1 MTLRVRG
8 LLFGTVAC
16 AFTVA
21 YVAMALAAPAA
32 QAAFGVEKFVGAN
45 CITGHEACAEEERK
59 IEVAPSTFIK
69 YSYPKEPSI
78 TEAREAGYTQAA
90 GHPAVGIT
98 AFKIN
103 TVGKFPEEAPTGLV
117 THVRTDVAP
126 GVSTNPEAVEK
137 CSFKDFG
144 EEAPLL
150 KGSGLY
156 PAPACGKNSEIGEN
170 KVVVYAGP
178 EKFPLG
184 GDFPLT
190 GTVYNLEQP
199 EGLASDFGV
208 ALPLP
213 IQLTGAKLQKTFAE
227 LGHPLG
233 EPLEKEL
240 EEAQYYAHTL
250 IEGNVEW
257 AGDYHDY
264 YEIKVSPELP
274 LIASRLSLKGDIGT
288 TGHGGFI
295 TNPSNCAG
303 PGHFTTNTVT
313 LKAGVGQ
320 EGAREYTAPIGTEGC
335 NGVPPFALVPFA
347 PTFSMTPETTQSDQP
362 TGVTASLSLPHDPSA
377 TGIDSSQLKNATI
390 VLPEGMTLNPS
401 AATGLKSCTAAQ
413 FGIGTRNPV
422 TCPSD
427 SRLGAVSLNVPDLP
441 ETESGL
447 LTGNIYLGGT
457 EPITGG
463 SNPAQPEYT
472 MYVAAETKRYGVL
485 VRLQGT
491 VKPNPTTGRV
501 TTEFNNN
508 PEQPFSN
515 IKLEFKGGALAPIA
529 NPLTCGTATTN
540 ATFVPYT
547 GNPAALSPLVPTFT
561 VDSNGTGG
569 ACASPLP
576 FVLGQST
583 ESLPTTGGAP
593 TSFTF
598 NLGRPDGQQYL
609 SHVTTAL
616 PLGLVGKI
624 PAVTQCPEP
633 QASQGTCSAESR
645 IGTATTTTGA
655 GSAPVQFSG
664 PVYLTGPY
672 AGAPYGMVTVVPA
685 TVGPF
690 SLGNVIVRSKI
701 DVNPYTSQITVSSE
715 VPTIF
720 KGIPLRMK
728 TLSLAINGQ
737 GFLVNPTNCAAQ
749 TTATTLNSSGGA
761 TQSLSTPFQATNC
774 SALAFAP
781 KFGASSG
788 AKTSRANGASLV
800 TNVNVPAGG
809 ANFKSVLV
817 TVPKQLPSR
826 LSTLKNACLEAT
838 FNANPSNCPANSKV
852 GTARVKTPVLP
863 GQLSGPAY
871 FVSHGGAAFPDLDLV
886 LTGDNV
892 TVILVGNTNI
902 AKGVT
907 TTNFASTPDVPFT
920 GFELNLPTGPNSAV
934 AANGNLCKQS
944 LVMPTTITAQNGKV
958 FKQNT
963 KIAVTGCPVTV
974 VSHAAKKGK
983 AVVVVKVP
991 EAGRVSGGGSNLKT
1005 VYKNPGKQ
1013 QNVTLEVPVTSS
1025 HRPLSVKVRVG
1036 FTPKAKG
1043 KKTSTAF
1050 ATVLFK

>member
-1 MTLRVRG
+1 MRVRS

-32 QAAFGVEKFVGAN
+32 QAAGFGVERFVAAN
-45 CITGHEACAEEERK
+45 CIAGHENCVEELFK
-59 IEVAPSTFIK
+59 GAYPL
-69 YSYPKEPSI
+69 PKEP
-78 TEAREAGYTQAA
+78 TVEEAKAVGYTQAG
-90 GHPAVGIT
+90 GHPSYGIT
-98 AFKIN
+98 AFKVN
-103 TVGKFPEEAPTGLV
+103 TEGEFPNAVPAGLLTGGPV
-117 THVRTDVAP
+117 THIRTDVAP
-126 GVSTNPEAVEK
+126 GVSTNPTTVASCSMKQFDSNDEEKEAIAGTG
-137 CSFKDFG
+137 F
-144 EEAPLL
+144 
-150 KGSGLY
+150 Y
-156 PAPACGKNSEIGEN
+156 PAPSCSANTEIGVN
-170 KVVVYAGP
+170 RVVVAALVEPVHDIFEDVPLAG
-178 EKFPLG
+178 K
-184 GDFPLT
+184 
-190 GTVYNLEQP
+190 VYNLVQP
-199 EGLASDFGV
+199 FGLSSDFGV
-208 ALPLP
+208 ALELPQPLTEAFLK
-213 IQLTGAKLQKTFAE
+213 QAFAE
-227 LGHPLG
+227 HPIG
-233 EPLEKEL
+233 DPTLEKEL
-240 EEAQYYAHTL
+240 EEGHYFAHTL
-250 IEGNVEW
+250 IEGHVEW

-264 YEIKVSPELP
+264 YEINTSPTLP
-274 LIASRLSLKGDIGT
+274 LISSILTLRGNIGEE
-288 TGHGGFI
+288 GKGGFI
-295 TNPSNCAG
+295 TNPSNCAPPG
-303 PGHFTTNTVT
+303 PATTNTVT
-313 LKAGVGQ
+313 LQSQAGQKA
-320 EGAREYTAPIGTEGC
+320 ERIYTTPIGTEGC
-335 NGVPPFALVPFA
+335 LGGTSLTVPPFAFKAPPFA
-347 PTFSMTPETTQSDQP
+347 PTFSVKPATTQSDQP
-362 TGVTASLSLPHDPSA
+362 DGITTELAVPHDPSP

-390 VLPEGMTLNPS
+390 VMPEGMTLNPS
-401 AATGLKSCTAAQ
+401 AATGLKTCSEAQ
-413 FGIGTRNPV
+413 IGIKTRNPV
-422 TCPSD
+422 TCPAE
-427 SRLGAVSLNVPDLP
+427 SRLGSVTLKVPDLP
-441 ETESGL
+441 ESEPLKGHL
-447 LTGNIYLGGT
+447 FLGGA
-457 EPITGG
+457 EPLKG
-463 SNPAQPEYT
+463 SPYT
-472 MYVAAETKRYGVL
+472 VYLEAESARYGVS
-485 VRLQGT
+485 VRVQGT
-491 VKPNPTTGRV
+491 VETNESTGRV
-501 TTEFNNN
+501 TAKFLNT

-515 IKLEFKGGALAPIA
+515 VKIVFKEGALAPIA
-529 NPLTCGTATTN
+529 NSLSCGAATVETSL
-540 ATFVPYT
+540 VPYT
-547 GNPAALSPLVPTFT
+547 ATATQSPFSTFL
-561 VDSNGTGG
+561 VDSNGSGG

-576 FVLGQST
+576 FALTQST
-583 ESLPTTGGAP
+583 TSQPATGGAP

-598 NLGRPDGQQYL
+598 NLARADGQQYL

-624 PAVTQCPEP
+624 ASVPLCPEP
-633 QASQGTCSAESR
+633 QASTGVGCPSESQ
-645 IGTATTTTGA
+645 IGTATTTVGS

-664 PVYLTGPY
+664 PVYLTGPTN
-672 AGAPYGMVTVVPA
+672 GAPYGMTTVINA
-685 TVGPF
+685 AIGPF
-690 SLGNVIVRSKI
+690 SLGNVVVRSKI
-701 DVNPYTSQITVSSE
+701 EVNPYTSQVTVSSE

-728 TLSLAINGQ
+728 TLSLTINGQ
-737 GFLVNPTNCAAQ
+737 GFLVNPTSCAAQ
-749 TTATTLNSSGGA
+749 TTTTTLTSSGGA

-838 FNANPSNCPANSKV
+838 FNSNPSLCPANSKV
-852 GTARVKTPVLP
+852 GTARIKTPVLP

-963 KIAVTGCPVTV
+963 KINVTGCPVTV

-983 AVVVVKVP
+983 AVVVVRVP

-1005 VYKNPGKQ
+1005 VYKNPAKQ

-1025 HRPLSVKVRVG
+1025 RRPLSVKVRVG

-1050 ATVLFK
+1050 ATVILK

>member
-1 MTLRVRG
+1 MTLRVRS

-21 YVAMALAAPAA
+21 SVAMALVAPAA
-32 QAAFGVEKFVGAN
+32 QAAGFGVEKFVAAN
-45 CITGHEACAEEERK
+45 CITSHKNCGEE
-59 IEVAPSTFIK
+59 PGTTF
-69 YSYPKEPSI
+69 PTEPSP

-90 GHPAVGIT
+90 GHPAWGVT
-98 AFKIN
+98 SFKIN
-103 TVGKFPEEAPTGLV
+103 TVGEKFPNAAPTGVV

-126 GVSTNPEAVEK
+126 GVSTNPEAVKQCSFEDFGKEAIPGTGFFEEPK
-137 CSFKDFG
+137 CSS
-144 EEAPLL
+144 ET
-150 KGSGLY
+150 
-156 PAPACGKNSEIGEN
+156 EIGEN
-170 KVVVYAGP
+170 KVVVYIGTKPSP
-178 EKFPLG
+178 EG
-184 GDFPLT
+184 GDLPIT
-190 GTVYNLEQP
+190 GKVYNLELP
-199 EGLASDFGV
+199 VGRAADFGV

-213 IQLTGAKLQKTFAE
+213 IPITAQIISGTALKGTPAE
-227 LGHPLG
+227 T
-233 EPLEKEL
+233 
-240 EEAQYYAHTL
+240 AQYYAHTL
-250 IEGNVEW
+250 IEGDVEW
-257 AGDYHDY
+257 ASDYHDY
-264 YEIKVSPELP
+264 YEINVSPALP
-274 LIASRLSLKGDIGT
+274 LISSRLNLFGNIGN

-295 TNPSNCAG
+295 TNPSNCG
-303 PGHFTTNTVT
+303 GSTTNTVT
-313 LKAGVGQ
+313 LESTAGKA
-320 EGAREYTAPIGTEGC
+320 ERTYTPPIGTEGC
-335 NGVPPFALVPFA
+335 NGLPPFEVVPFA
-347 PTFSMTPETTQSDQP
+347 PTFSVTPETTQSDKP
-362 TGVTASLSLPHDPSA
+362 TGVTADLTLPHDPSPS
-377 TGIDSSQLKNATI
+377 GIDSSQLKNATI

-401 AATGLKSCTAAQ
+401 AATGLKACTAAQ
-413 FGIGTRNPV
+413 FGMGTRNPI
-422 TCPSD
+422 TCPNE
-427 SRLGAVSLNVPDLP
+427 SRLGTVSLNVPDLP
-441 ETESGL
+441 ETTPAS
-447 LTGNIYLGGT
+447 LTGHIYLGGT

-472 MYVAAETKRYGVL
+472 IYVAAESARYGVS

-508 PEQPFSN
+508 PEQPFSK
-515 IKLEFKGGALAPIA
+515 ITLKFKGGALAPIA
-529 NPLTCGTATTN
+529 NPLTCGAATTN

-576 FVLGQST
+576 FVLSQST

-598 NLGRPDGQQYL
+598 NLGRADGQQYL

-624 PAVTQCPEP
+624 PTVAQCPEP
-633 QASQGTCSAESR
+633 QASQGACSAESR

-672 AGAPYGMVTVVPA
+672 AGAPYGMVTVVNA
-685 TVGPF
+685 AVGPF

-701 DVNPYTSQITVSSE
+701 EVNPHNAQVTVSSE

-728 TLSLAINGQ
+728 TLSLAVNGQ

-749 TTATTLNSSGGA
+749 ATATTLNSSGGA

-838 FNANPSNCPANSKV
+838 FNSNPSLCPANSKV
-852 GTARVKTPVLP
+852 GTARIKTPVLP

-963 KIAVTGCPVTV
+963 KIAVTNCPVTV

-983 AVVVVKVP
+983 AVVIVRAP

-1025 HRPLSVKVRVG
+1025 RRPLSVKVRVG

-1050 ATVLFK
+1050 ATVVLK

>member
-1 MTLRVRG
+1 MTSRVRS

-32 QAAFGVEKFVGAN
+32 QAAFGVEKFVAAN
-45 CITGHEACAEEERK
+45 CITSHKNCGEEP
-59 IEVAPSTFIK
+59 ITTF
-69 YSYPKEPSI
+69 PTEPSPS
-78 TEAREAGYTQAA
+78 EAREAGYTQAA
-90 GHPAVGIT
+90 GHPAWGVT
-98 AFKIN
+98 SFKIN
-103 TVGKFPEEAPTGLV
+103 TIGEKFPNAAPTGVV

-126 GVSTNPEAVEK
+126 GVSTNPEAVKQCSFEDFGKEAIPGTGFFEEPK
-137 CSFKDFG
+137 CS
-144 EEAPLL
+144 
-150 KGSGLY
+150 SGT
-156 PAPACGKNSEIGEN
+156 EIGEN
-170 KVVVYAGP
+170 KVVVYIGTKPSP
-178 EKFPLG
+178 EG
-184 GDFPLT
+184 GDLPLT
-190 GTVYNLEQP
+190 GKVYNLELP
-199 EGLASDFGV
+199 VGRAADFGV

-213 IQLTGAKLQKTFAE
+213 IPITAE
-227 LGHPLG
+227 IISGTPLKG
-233 EPLEKEL
+233 TPAET
-240 EEAQYYAHTL
+240 AQYYAHTL
-250 IEGNVEW
+250 IEGDVEW
-257 AGDYHDY
+257 GSDYHDY
-264 YEIKVSPELP
+264 YEINVSPALP
-274 LIASRLSLKGDIGT
+274 LISSRLNLFGNIGN

-295 TNPSNCAG
+295 TNPSNCG
-303 PGHFTTNTVT
+303 GSTTNTVT
-313 LKAGVGQ
+313 LESTAGEKV
-320 EGAREYTAPIGTEGC
+320 ARSYTPPIGTEGC
-335 NGVPPFALVPFA
+335 NGLPPFEVVPFA
-347 PTFSMTPETTQSDQP
+347 PTFSVTPETTQSDKP
-362 TGVTASLSLPHDPSA
+362 TGVTADLALPHDPSPS
-377 TGIDSSQLKNATI
+377 GIDSSQLKNATI

-401 AATGLKSCTAAQ
+401 AATGLKSCTPAQ
-413 FGIGTRNPV
+413 IGIGTRNPV
-422 TCPSD
+422 TCPSE
-427 SRLGAVSLNVPDLP
+427 SRLGTVSLNVPDLP

-447 LTGNIYLGGT
+447 LTGHIYLGGT

-472 MYVAAETKRYGVL
+472 IYVTAESSRYGVL

-515 IKLEFKGGALAPIA
+515 IKLKFKGGALAPIA

-540 ATFVPYT
+540 ASFAPYT
-547 GNPAALSPLVPTFT
+547 GNPAALSPMVESFT

-576 FVLGQST
+576 FVLSQST

-598 NLGRPDGQQYL
+598 NLGRADGQQYL
-609 SHVTTAL
+609 SHVSTTL

-633 QASQGTCSAESR
+633 QASQGSCSAESR
-645 IGTATTTTGA
+645 IGTATTTVGA

-672 AGAPYGMVTVVPA
+672 AGAPYGMVTVVNA
-685 TVGPF
+685 AIGPF

-701 DVNPYTSQITVSSE
+701 EVNPYTSQVTVSSE

-749 TTATTLNSSGGA
+749 TTATTLTSSGGA
-761 TQSLSTPFQATNC
+761 SQSLSTPFQATGC
-774 SALAFAP
+774 SSLAFAP

-838 FNANPSNCPANSKV
+838 FNSNPNLCPANSKV
-852 GTARVKTPVLP
+852 GTARIKTPVLP

-902 AKGVT
+902 SKGVT
-907 TTNFASTPDVPFT
+907 TTNFANTPDVPFT

-963 KIAVTGCPVTV
+963 KINVTACPVTV
-974 VSHAAKKGK
+974 VSHAAKNGK
-983 AVVVVKVP
+983 AVVVVRAP

-1005 VYKNPGKQ
+1005 VYKYPSKQ

-1025 HRPLSVKVRVG
+1025 RRPLSVKVRVG

-1050 ATVLFK
+1050 VTVLLK

>member
-1 MTLRVRG
+1 
-8 LLFGTVAC
+8 
-16 AFTVA
+16 
-21 YVAMALAAPAA
+21 MALAAPAA
-32 QAAFGVEKFVGAN
+32 QAATPFGVERFVAAN
-45 CITGHEACAEEERK
+45 CKTGHTECGEEE
-59 IEVAPSTFIK
+59 FK
-69 YSYPKEPSI
+69 YGPLTYSLPKEP
-78 TEAREAGYTQAA
+78 TKPEAEAAGYTQAA

-98 AFKIN
+98 AFEVKI
-103 TVGKFPEEAPTGLV
+103 EEGTAIPNAVPAGIATSGPV

-126 GVSTNPEAVEK
+126 GVSTNPEAVEQ

-144 EEAPLL
+144 EEVLP
-150 KGSGLY
+150 GSGLY
-156 PAPACGKNSEIGEN
+156 PEPTCGADSDIGEN
-170 KVVVYAGP
+170 KVVVYIGP
-178 EKFPLG
+178 QTPPKPSDIPLE
-184 GDFPLT
+184 

-213 IQLTGAKLQKTFAE
+213 IELTEAKLKAV
-227 LGHPLG
+227 LGGKDPAI
-233 EPLEKEL
+233 EK
-240 EEAQYYAHTL
+240 AQYYAHTL

-257 AGDYHDY
+257 AGNYHDY

-303 PGHFTTNTVT
+303 SGPLTTNTVT
-313 LKAGVGQ
+313 LTSVASQ
-320 EGAREYTAPIGTEGC
+320 QGARTYTTPIGTEGC
-335 NGVPPFALVPFA
+335 NGLPPFALVPFA
-347 PTFSMTPETTQSDQP
+347 PTFSVTPETTQSDKP
-362 TGVTASLSLPHDPSA
+362 TGVTASLSLPHDPSP
-377 TGIDSSQLKNATI
+377 TGTDSSQLKNATV

-422 TCPSD
+422 TCPLE
-427 SRLGAVSLNVPDLP
+427 SRLGTVSLNVPDLP
-441 ETESGL
+441 ETETGL
-447 LTGNIYLGGT
+447 LTGHIYLGGT

-472 MYVAAETKRYGVL
+472 IYVAAEAKYYGVL

-515 IKLEFKGGALAPIA
+515 IKLKFKGGALAPIA
-529 NPLTCGTATTN
+529 NPLTCGTAVTS
-540 ATFVPYT
+540 ASFVPYT
-547 GNPAALSPLVPTFT
+547 GNPASFSPEVLPFT

-576 FVLGQST
+576 FTLTQST

-598 NLGRPDGQQYL
+598 NLARTDGQQYL

-624 PAVTQCPEP
+624 PAVAQCPEP
-633 QASQGTCSAESR
+633 QASQGACSAESR
-645 IGTATTTTGA
+645 IGTATTTVGA

-672 AGAPYGMVTVVPA
+672 AGAPYGMVTVVNA

-701 DVNPYTSQITVSSE
+701 EVNPYTSRVTVASE

-749 TTATTLNSSGGA
+749 ATTTTLSSSGGA

-774 SALAFAP
+774 SSLAFAP

-826 LSTLKNACLEAT
+826 LSTLKNACVEAT
-838 FNANPSNCPANSKV
+838 FNANPSLCPANSKV
-852 GTARVKTPVLP
+852 GTARIKTPVLP

-902 AKGVT
+902 SKGVT

-963 KIAVTGCPVTV
+963 KINVTGCPVTV
-974 VSHAAKKGK
+974 VSHTSKKGK
-983 AVVVVKVP
+983 AVVVVRVP

-1005 VYKNPGKQ
+1005 IYKYPSKQ
-1013 QNVTLEVPVTSS
+1013 QNVTLEVPLSTSR
-1025 HRPLSVKVRVG
+1025 RPIGVKVRVG

-1043 KKTSTAF
+1043 KKSSTAY
-1050 ATVLFK
+1050 ATVYVK

>member
-1 MTLRVRG
+1 MPKPG
-8 LLFGTVAC
+8 K
-16 AFTVA
+16 
-21 YVAMALAAPAA
+21 PAIRRRP
-32 QAAFGVEKFVGAN
+32 G
-45 CITGHEACAEEERK
+45 IRL
-59 IEVAPSTFIK
+59 S
-69 YSYPKEPSI
+69 
-78 TEAREAGYTQAA
+78 
-90 GHPAVGIT
+90 GIT
-98 AFKIN
+98 AFKIA
-103 TVGKFPEEAPTGLV
+103 TVGTFPEEAPTGLV

-126 GVSTNPEAVEK
+126 GVSTNPEAVAK
-137 CSFKDFG
+137 CSFAEFG
-144 EEAPLL
+144 EEVLP
-150 KGSGLY
+150 GSGLF
-156 PAPACGKNSEIGEN
+156 PQPKCSGASEIGEN
-170 KVVVYAGP
+170 KVVAYAGP

-184 GDFPLT
+184 GDFPLQ
-190 GTVYNLEQP
+190 GKVYNLVQP

-208 ALPLP
+208 ALELP
-213 IQLTGAKLQKTFAE
+213 KALTEAKLKAIFKGSNPSVET
-227 LGHPLG
+227 
-233 EPLEKEL
+233 
-240 EEAQYYAHTL
+240 AQYYAHTL
-250 IEGNVEW
+250 IEGGVEW
-257 AGDYHDY
+257 AGNYHDY

-303 PGHFTTNTVT
+303 STTNTVT
-313 LKAGVGQ
+313 LESTVG
-320 EGAREYTAPIGTEGC
+320 EKTARMYTPPIGTEGC
-335 NGVPPFALVPFA
+335 NGLPPFALVPFA
-347 PTFSMTPETTQSDQP
+347 PTFKVEPETTQSDKP
-362 TGVTASLSLPHDPSA
+362 TGVTAELALPHSTHP
-377 TGIDSSQLKNATI
+377 TELDSSQLKNASIT
-390 VLPEGMTLNPS
+390 LPEGMTLNPS
-401 AATGLKSCTAAQ
+401 AATGLKACTLAQ
-413 FGIGTRNPV
+413 VGIGTRNPV
-422 TCPSD
+422 KCPVD
-427 SRLGAVSLNVPDLP
+427 SQLGTVSLTVPDLP
-441 ETESGL
+441 AEEPL
-447 LTGNIYLGGT
+447 EGNIYLGGT

-472 MYVAAETKRYGVL
+472 IYVVAESTRYGVS

-515 IKLEFKGGALAPIA
+515 LTLEFKGGALAPIA

-540 ATFVPYT
+540 ASFEPYT
-547 GNPAALSPLVPTFT
+547 QNPAAYSPLVPPFT
-561 VDSNGTGG
+561 VDSNGEAG

-576 FVLGQST
+576 FALTQST
-583 ESLPTTGGAP
+583 ESLPTTGGAA

-598 NLGRPDGQQYL
+598 NLARADGQQYL

-633 QASQGTCSAESR
+633 QASQGSCSAESR
-645 IGTATTTTGA
+645 IGTATTTVGA

-701 DVNPYTSQITVSSE
+701 EVNAYTSQITVSSE

-728 TLSLAINGQ
+728 TLSLTINGQ

-761 TQSLSTPFQATNC
+761 SQSLSTPFQATNC
-774 SALAFAP
+774 SSLAFAP

-826 LSTLKNACLEAT
+826 LTTLKNACLEAT
-838 FNANPSNCPANSKV
+838 FNSNPSLCPANSKV
-852 GTARVKTPVLP
+852 GTARIKTPVLP
-863 GQLSGPAY
+863 GQLIGPAY

-983 AVVVVKVP
+983 AVVIVRVP

-1025 HRPLSVKVRVG
+1025 RRPLSVKVRVG

-1050 ATVLFK
+1050 ATVVLK

>member
-1 MTLRVRG
+1 MTLRVRS

-32 QAAFGVEKFVGAN
+32 QAAFGVEKFVAAN
-45 CITGHEACAEEERK
+45 CVTGHEACGEEERK

-69 YSYPKEPSI
+69 YSYPKEPSL

-103 TVGKFPEEAPTGLV
+103 TEGAFPNEAPAHVAEGGLV

-144 EEAPLL
+144 EETPLL

-156 PAPACGKNSEIGEN
+156 PAPACGTNSEIGEN
-170 KVVVYAGP
+170 KVVVWIGP
-178 EKFPLG
+178 KPFPEG
-184 GDFPLT
+184 GDVPLE
-190 GTVYNLEQP
+190 GKVYNLEQP

-213 IQLTGAKLQKTFAE
+213 IEVTEAKLNAIFHGTQP
-227 LGHPLG
+227 GI
-233 EPLEKEL
+233 EK
-240 EEAQYYAHTL
+240 AQYYAHTL

-313 LKAGVGQ
+313 LKSAVGQ

-347 PTFSMTPETTQSDQP
+347 PTFSMTPETTQSDRP
-362 TGVTASLSLPHDPSA
+362 TGVTADLTLPHDPSPS
-377 TGIDSSQLKNATI
+377 GIDSSQLKNATI

-401 AATGLKSCTAAQ
+401 AATGLKSCTPAQ
-413 FGIGTRNPV
+413 IGIGTRNPV
-422 TCPSD
+422 TCPSE
-427 SRLGAVSLNVPDLP
+427 SRLGTVSLNVPDLP
-441 ETESGL
+441 ETEPAA
-447 LTGNIYLGGT
+447 LTGHIYLGGT

-472 MYVAAETKRYGVL
+472 IYVAAESTRYGVS
-485 VRLQGT
+485 VRLRGT

-515 IKLEFKGGALAPIA
+515 IKLKFKGGALAPIA
-529 NPLTCGTATTN
+529 NPLTCGAATTN

-561 VDSNGTGG
+561 VDSNGVGG

-576 FVLGQST
+576 FVLSQST

-598 NLGRPDGQQYL
+598 NLARADGQQYL
-609 SHVTTAL
+609 SHVTTSL

-633 QASQGTCSAESR
+633 QAAQGACSAESR
-645 IGTATTTTGA
+645 IGTATTTAGA

-701 DVNPYTSQITVSSE
+701 DVNPYTSQVTVSSE

-749 TTATTLNSSGGA
+749 ATATTLNSSGGA
-761 TQSLSTPFQATNC
+761 SQSLSTPFQATNC
-774 SALAFAP
+774 GALAFAP

-838 FNANPSNCPANSKV
+838 FNSNPSLCPANSKV
-852 GTARVKTPVLP
+852 GTARIKTPVLP

-902 AKGVT
+902 SKGVT

-963 KIAVTGCPVTV
+963 KIAVTNCPVTV

-983 AVVVVKVP
+983 AVVVVRAP

-1025 HRPLSVKVRVG
+1025 RRPLSVKVRIG
-1036 FTPKAKG
+1036 FIPKAKG
-1043 KKTSTAF
+1043 KKTSTAY
-1050 ATVLFK
+1050 ATVILK

>member
-1 MTLRVRG
+1 MRVRS

-21 YVAMALAAPAA
+21 SVVIALAAPAA
-32 QAAFGVEKFVGAN
+32 QAAFGVEKFVAAN
-45 CITGHEACAEEERK
+45 CIQTQEKCGEE
-59 IEVAPSTFIK
+59 PGTTF
-69 YSYPKEPSI
+69 PTEPTL
-78 TEAREAGYTQAA
+78 TEAKAAGYTQAA
-90 GHPAVGIT
+90 GNPPWGIT
-98 AFKIN
+98 AFKVN
-103 TVGKFPEEAPTGLV
+103 TEGEFPHAIPSGLLTGEGPV
-117 THVRTDVAP
+117 THVRIDVAP
-126 GVSTNPEAVEK
+126 GVSTNPTAVPL
-137 CSFKDFG
+137 CSSEEFG
-144 EEAPLL
+144 KEVAEGVFLAPTCN
-150 KGSGLY
+150 
-156 PAPACGKNSEIGEN
+156 ADTIIGTN
-170 KVVVYAGP
+170 KVVVLVEPKPGEFADL
-178 EKFPLG
+178 PLEA
-184 GDFPLT
+184 
-190 GTVYNLEQP
+190 TVYNVIQP
-199 EGLASDFGV
+199 PGVASLFGV
-208 ALPLP
+208 ALSLESLGLP
-213 IQLTGAKLQKTFAE
+213 GA
-227 LGHPLG
+227 
-233 EPLEKEL
+233 
-240 EEAQYYAHTL
+240 YAHTL
-250 IEGNVEW
+250 IEGHVEW
-257 AGDYHDY
+257 AGNYHDY
-264 YEIKVSPELP
+264 YEINVSPKIP
-274 LIASRLSLKGDIGT
+274 LISSRLILKGNVGT
-288 TGHGGFI
+288 TGRGGFI

-303 PGHFTTNTVT
+303 PGPYTTNTAT
-313 LKAGVGQ
+313 LESAAGKKS
-320 EGAREYTAPIGTEGC
+320 ARFYTAPIGTENC
-335 NGVPPFALVPFA
+335 LVTGSLAAPFA
-347 PTFSMTPETTQSDQP
+347 PTFKVEPETTQNDKP
-362 TGVTASLSLPHDPSA
+362 TGVTAELALPHNQLP
-377 TGIDSSQLKNATI
+377 TELDSSQLKNATV
-390 VLPEGMTLNPS
+390 VLPEGMTLNPA
-401 AATGLKSCTAAQ
+401 AATGLKSCTPAQ
-413 FGIGTRNPV
+413 VGIGTRNPV
-422 TCPSD
+422 TCPSE
-427 SRLGAVSLNVPDLP
+427 SRLGTVSLNVPDLP
-441 ETESGL
+441 ETTPAA
-447 LTGNIYLGGT
+447 LTGHIYLGGT

-463 SNPAQPEYT
+463 SNPVQPEYT
-472 MYVAAETKRYGVL
+472 IYVVADSTRYGIS

-508 PEQPFSN
+508 PEQPFSK
-515 IKLEFKGGALAPIA
+515 ITLKFKGGALAPIA
-529 NPLTCGTATTN
+529 NPLTCGTATTS
-540 ATFVPYT
+540 ASFAPYT
-547 GNPAALSPLVPTFT
+547 GNPVSYSPPVEPFK
-561 VDSNGTGG
+561 VDSNGAEG

-576 FVLGQST
+576 FALTQGT

-598 NLGRPDGQQYL
+598 NLARTDGQQYL
-609 SHVTTAL
+609 SHVTTTL

-633 QASQGTCSAESR
+633 QASQGICSAESR
-645 IGTATTTTGA
+645 IGTATTTVGA

-672 AGAPYGMVTVVPA
+672 AGAPYGMVTVVNA

-701 DVNPYTSQITVSSE
+701 EVNPHNSQVTVSSE

-728 TLSLAINGQ
+728 SLSLAINGQ
-737 GFLVNPTNCAAQ
+737 GFLINPTNCAGQ
-749 TTATTLNSSGGA
+749 TTTTILNSSGGA
-761 TQSLSTPFQATNC
+761 SQSLSSGFQPTNC
-774 SALAFAP
+774 GSLAFAP
-781 KFGASSG
+781 KFGASTG

-838 FNANPSNCPANSKV
+838 FNANPSLCPANSKV

-863 GQLSGPAY
+863 DQLSGPAY

-886 LTGDNV
+886 LTADNV

-974 VSHAAKKGK
+974 VSHTAKKGK
-983 AVVVVKVP
+983 AVVVVRVP

-1005 VYKNPGKQ
+1005 VYKYPSKQ

-1025 HRPLSVKVRVG
+1025 HRPLTMKVRIG

-1043 KKTSTAF
+1043 KKSSTVYT
-1050 ATVLFK
+1050 TVRLK

>member
-1 MTLRVRG
+1 
-8 LLFGTVAC
+8 
-16 AFTVA
+16 
-21 YVAMALAAPAA
+21 
-32 QAAFGVEKFVGAN
+32 
-45 CITGHEACAEEERK
+45 
-59 IEVAPSTFIK
+59 
-69 YSYPKEPSI
+69 
-78 TEAREAGYTQAA
+78 
-90 GHPAVGIT
+90 
-98 AFKIN
+98 
-103 TVGKFPEEAPTGLV
+103 
-117 THVRTDVAP
+117 
-126 GVSTNPEAVEK
+126 
-137 CSFKDFG
+137 
-144 EEAPLL
+144 
-150 KGSGLY
+150 
-156 PAPACGKNSEIGEN
+156 
-170 KVVVYAGP
+170 
-178 EKFPLG
+178 
-184 GDFPLT
+184 
-190 GTVYNLEQP
+190 
-199 EGLASDFGV
+199 
-208 ALPLP
+208 
-213 IQLTGAKLQKTFAE
+213 
-227 LGHPLG
+227 
-233 EPLEKEL
+233 
-240 EEAQYYAHTL
+240 
-250 IEGNVEW
+250 
-257 AGDYHDY
+257 
-264 YEIKVSPELP
+264 
-274 LIASRLSLKGDIGT
+274 
-288 TGHGGFI
+288 
-295 TNPSNCAG
+295 
-303 PGHFTTNTVT
+303 
-313 LKAGVGQ
+313 
-320 EGAREYTAPIGTEGC
+320 
-335 NGVPPFALVPFA
+335 
-347 PTFSMTPETTQSDQP
+347 
-362 TGVTASLSLPHDPSA
+362 
-377 TGIDSSQLKNATI
+377 
-390 VLPEGMTLNPS
+390 
-401 AATGLKSCTAAQ
+401 
-413 FGIGTRNPV
+413 
-422 TCPSD
+422 
-427 SRLGAVSLNVPDLP
+427 
-441 ETESGL
+441 
-447 LTGNIYLGGT
+447 
-457 EPITGG
+457 
-463 SNPAQPEYT
+463 
-472 MYVAAETKRYGVL
+472 

-515 IKLEFKGGALAPIA
+515 IKLKFKGGALAPIA

-540 ATFVPYT
+540 ASFAPYT
-547 GNPAALSPLVPTFT
+547 GNPAAISPLVPTFT

-598 NLGRPDGQQYL
+598 NLGRADGQQYL

-645 IGTATTTTGA
+645 IGTAATTVGA

-672 AGAPYGMVTVVPA
+672 AGAPYGMVTVVNA

-701 DVNPYTSQITVSSE
+701 EVNPHNSQVTVSSD

-749 TTATTLNSSGGA
+749 ATATTLNSSGGA
-761 TQSLSTPFQATNC
+761 SQSLSTPFQATNC

-781 KFGASSG
+781 KFAASSG

-838 FNANPSNCPANSKV
+838 FNSNPSHCPANSKV
-852 GTARVKTPVLP
+852 GTARIKTPVLP
-863 GQLSGPAY
+863 DQLSGPAY

-886 LTGDNV
+886 LTADNV

-963 KIAVTGCPVTV
+963 KITVTNCPVTV

-983 AVVVVKVP
+983 AVVVVRAP

-1005 VYKNPGKQ
+1005 VYKNPSKQ

-1050 ATVLFK
+1050 VTVLFK

>member
-1 MTLRVRG
+1 MTLRVRS

-16 AFTVA
+16 VFTVA

-32 QAAFGVEKFVGAN
+32 QAAGFGVEKFVAAN
-45 CITGHEACAEEERK
+45 CKIGHPECGEELLLG
-59 IEVAPSTFIK
+59 A
-69 YSYPKEPSI
+69 YSVPKEPSLS
-78 TEAREAGYTQAA
+78 EAKAAGYTQAA
-90 GHPAVGIT
+90 GHPAYGIT
-98 AFKIN
+98 GFLVNTEGAPIPEATPAGIA
-103 TVGKFPEEAPTGLV
+103 TVGPV

-126 GVSTNPEAVEK
+126 GVSTNPEAVEQCTMEEFEGK
-137 CSFKDFG
+137 
-144 EEAPLL
+144 EEAP
-150 KGSGLY
+150 GAFT
-156 PAPACGKNSEIGEN
+156 APKCSTGTEIGVN
-170 KVVVYAGP
+170 KVIVYLGP
-178 EKFPLG
+178 SIKPKDAPLE
-184 GDFPLT
+184 
-190 GTVYNLEQP
+190 GTVYNIVQP
-199 EGLASDFGV
+199 YGLSSLFAV
-208 ALPLP
+208 ALN
-213 IQLTGAKLQKTFAE
+213 LTNVGFPGL
-227 LGHPLG
+227 
-233 EPLEKEL
+233 
-240 EEAQYYAHTL
+240 YAHTL
-250 IEGNVEW
+250 IEGHVEW
-257 AGDYHDY
+257 GTDYHDY
-264 YEIKVSPELP
+264 YEIKVSPTIP
-274 LIASRLSLKGDIGT
+274 LIASRLSLFGEKGN

-313 LKAGVGQ
+313 LESEAGQ
-320 EGAREYTAPIGTEGC
+320 KGALEYTTPIGTEGC
-335 NGVPPFALVPFA
+335 NGLPPFALVPFA
-347 PTFSMTPETTQSDQP
+347 PTLEVKPETTQSDQP
-362 TGVTASLSLPHDPSA
+362 TGVTASLSLPHNPSP
-377 TGIDSSQLKNATI
+377 TGIDSSQLKNASVT
-390 VLPEGMTLNPS
+390 LPEGMTLNPS
-401 AATGLKSCTAAQ
+401 AATGLKSCTPAQ
-413 FGIGTRNPV
+413 IGIGTRNPV
-422 TCPSD
+422 ACPLD
-427 SRLGAVSLNVPDLP
+427 SRLGTVGLNVPDLP
-441 ETESGL
+441 ETETGL
-447 LTGNIYLGGT
+447 LTGHIYLGGT

-472 MYVAAETKRYGVL
+472 IYVVAESTRYDVS

-515 IKLEFKGGALAPIA
+515 IKLKFKGGALAPIA
-529 NPLTCGTATTN
+529 NPLTCGPATTN
-540 ATFVPYT
+540 ASFVPYT
-547 GNPAALSPLVPTFT
+547 GNPAAYSPAVLPFT
-561 VDSNGTGG
+561 VDSNGAAG

-576 FVLGQST
+576 FVLSQST

-598 NLGRPDGQQYL
+598 NLARSDGQQYL

-633 QASQGTCSAESR
+633 QASQGACSSESR
-645 IGTATTTTGA
+645 IGTATTTVGA

-672 AGAPYGMVTVVPA
+672 AGAPYGMVTVVNA

-701 DVNPYTSQITVSSE
+701 EVNPYTSQVTVASE

-749 TTATTLNSSGGA
+749 TTATTLTSSGNA
-761 TQSLSTPFQATNC
+761 TQSLSTPFQATGC
-774 SALAFAP
+774 SSLAFAP

-838 FNANPSNCPANSKV
+838 FNSNPSLCPANSKV
-852 GTARVKTPVLP
+852 GTARIKTPVLP

-963 KIAVTGCPVTV
+963 KINVTGCPVTV
-974 VSHAAKKGK
+974 VSHTSKKGK
-983 AVVVVKVP
+983 AVVVVRVP

-1005 VYKNPGKQ
+1005 VYKYPSKQ
-1013 QNVTLEVPVTSS
+1013 QNVTLEVPLSTSR
-1025 HRPLSVKVRVG
+1025 RPITVKVRVG

-1043 KKTSTAF
+1043 KKTSTAY
-1050 ATVLFK
+1050 ATVLVK

>member
-8 LLFGTVAC
+8 LLFGMVAC

-32 QAAFGVEKFVGAN
+32 QAAFGVEKFVAAN
-45 CITGHEACAEEERK
+45 CIEGHESCVEEE
-59 IEVAPSTFIK
+59 IAPTYFS
-69 YSYPKEPSI
+69 PKEPTLAES
-78 TEAREAGYTQAA
+78 EAVGYTQAA
-90 GHPAVGIT
+90 GHPPYGIT
-98 AFKIN
+98 AFKVN
-103 TVGKFPEEAPTGLV
+103 TEGTFPNAVPAGLLAGEGPV
-117 THVRTDVAP
+117 THVRTDVGP
-126 GVSTNPEAVEK
+126 GVSTNPTAVPL
-137 CSFKDFG
+137 CSMAEFG
-144 EEAPLL
+144 TEVAKGVFLAPTC
-150 KGSGLY
+150 K
-156 PAPACGKNSEIGEN
+156 PETVIGVN
-170 KVVVYAGP
+170 KVIVAALVEP
-178 EKFPLG
+178 VHHVFQDVSLE
-184 GDFPLT
+184 
-190 GTVYNLEQP
+190 GTVYNVAQP
-199 EGLASDFGV
+199 KGVASLFGV
-208 ALPLP
+208 ALN
-213 IQLTGAKLQKTFAE
+213 LTNV
-227 LGHPLG
+227 GHPG
-233 EPLEKEL
+233 V
-240 EEAQYYAHTL
+240 YAHTL
-250 IEGNVEW
+250 IEGHVEW
-257 AGDYHDY
+257 AGNYHDY
-264 YEIKVSPELP
+264 YEINVSPELP
-274 LIASRLSLKGDIGT
+274 LISSILILKGNIGNE
-288 TGHGGFI
+288 GRGGFI
-295 TNPSNCAG
+295 TNPSNCALPG
-303 PGHFTTNTVT
+303 PATTSTVT
-313 LKAGVGQ
+313 LESEAGQKAI
-320 EGAREYTAPIGTEGC
+320 RPYTTLVGTEGC
-335 NGVPPFALVPFA
+335 NGGTSRTVTPFEFKVPPFA
-347 PTFSMTPETTQSDQP
+347 PTFKVTPETTQSESP
-362 TGVTASLSLPHDPSA
+362 TGVTAELALPHSSLP
-377 TGIDSSQLKNATI
+377 TELDSSQLKNASI
-390 VLPEGMTLNPS
+390 SLPEGMTLNPS
-401 AATGLKSCTAAQ
+401 AATGLKACTPAQ
-413 FGIGTRNPV
+413 VGIGTRNPV
-422 TCPSD
+422 TCPNE
-427 SRLGAVSLNVPDLP
+427 SRLGKVTLTVPDLP
-441 ETESGL
+441 ESEP
-447 LTGNIYLGGT
+447 LTGHIYLGGT

-463 SNPAQPEYT
+463 SNPAHPEYT
-472 MYVAAETKRYGVL
+472 IYVVAETERYGVS
-485 VRLQGT
+485 VRLEGT

-508 PEQPFSN
+508 PEQPFSK
-515 IKLEFKGGALAPIA
+515 ISLKFKGGALAPIA

-540 ATFVPYT
+540 ATFAPYT
-547 GNPAALSPLVPTFT
+547 GNPAAFSPMVESFT

-598 NLGRPDGQQYL
+598 NLGRADGQQYL

-761 TQSLSTPFQATNC
+761 TQSLSTPFQATSC

-863 GQLSGPAY
+863 DQLSGPAY

-886 LTGDNV
+886 LKADNV

-902 AKGVT
+902 SKGVT

-963 KIAVTGCPVTV
+963 KIAVTNCPVTV

-1025 HRPLSVKVRVG
+1025 RRPLSVKVRVG
-1036 FTPKAKG
+1036 FVPKAKG

-1050 ATVLFK
+1050 ATVVLK

>member
-1 MTLRVRG
+1 MRLRVRS

-16 AFTVA
+16 AFTFA
-21 YVAMALAAPAA
+21 YLAMTLAAPAA
-32 QAAFGVEKFVGAN
+32 QAAGFGVEKFVAAN
-45 CITGHEACAEEERK
+45 CIASKEACGEEEL
-59 IEVAPSTFIK
+59 ESGPFK
-69 YSYPKEPSI
+69 YSYPKEPSLA
-78 TEAREAGYTQAA
+78 EAREAGYTQAA

-126 GVSTNPEAVEK
+126 GVSTNPEAVEQ

-144 EEAPLL
+144 EEIPVL

-156 PAPACGKNSEIGEN
+156 PAPTCGKNSEIGEN
-170 KVVVYAGP
+170 KVVVYLGP
-178 EKFPLG
+178 QPPPVPS
-184 GDFPLT
+184 DFPLA
-190 GTVYNLEQP
+190 GKVYNLEQP
-199 EGLASDFGV
+199 QGLASDFGV

-213 IQLTGAKLQKTFAE
+213 TLLTGAKLEKKFAE
-227 LGHPLG
+227 LGNPLG

-240 EEAQYYAHTL
+240 EAAQYYAHTL

-257 AGDYHDY
+257 GGNYHDY

-303 PGHFTTNTVT
+303 PGPHTTNTVT
-313 LKAGVGQ
+313 LKSSVGE
-320 EGAREYTAPIGTEGC
+320 EGARNYTAPIGPEGC
-335 NGVPPFALVPFA
+335 NGLPPFALVPFA
-347 PTFSMTPETTQSDQP
+347 PMFSVTPETTQSDKP
-362 TGVTASLSLPHDPSA
+362 TGVTADLALPHDPSP

-401 AATGLKSCTAAQ
+401 AATGLKSCAAAE
-413 FGIGTRNPV
+413 FGIGTRNPI

-427 SRLGAVSLNVPDLP
+427 SRLGTVSLNVPDLP

-472 MYVAAETKRYGVL
+472 IYVAAETKRYGVL

-491 VKPNPTTGRV
+491 VKPNPATGRV
-501 TTEFNNN
+501 TTEFNDN

-515 IKLEFKGGALAPIA
+515 ITLEFKGGALAPIA

-540 ATFVPYT
+540 ASFAPYT
-547 GNPAALSPLVPTFT
+547 GNPAALSPLVEPFT
-561 VDSNGTGG
+561 VDSNGSGG
-569 ACASPLP
+569 VCTSPLP
-576 FVLGQST
+576 FSLGQST

-593 TSFTF
+593 TSFMF
-598 NLGRPDGQQYL
+598 NLRRADGQQYL

-624 PAVTQCPEP
+624 PAVSQCPEP
-633 QASQGTCSAESR
+633 QASQGACSAESR
-645 IGTATTTTGA
+645 IGTVTTTVGA

-664 PVYLTGPY
+664 PAYLTGPY
-672 AGAPYGMVTVVPA
+672 AGAPYGIVTVVPA

-690 SLGNVIVRSKI
+690 SLGNVVVRSKI
-701 DVNPYTSQITVSSE
+701 EVNPHTSQVTVSSE

-728 TLSLAINGQ
+728 TLSLAINAQ
-737 GFLVNPTNCAAQ
+737 GYLLNPTNCAAQ
-749 TTATTLNSSGGA
+749 TTATTLTSSGGA
-761 TQSLSTPFQATNC
+761 SQSLSTPFQATNC

-781 KFGASSG
+781 KFGASTT

-800 TNVNVPAGG
+800 TNVNVPTGG

-838 FNANPSNCPANSKV
+838 FNSNPSLCPANSKV
-852 GTARVKTPVLP
+852 GTARIKTPVLP

-886 LTGDNV
+886 LTADNV

-902 AKGVT
+902 TKGVT

-974 VSHAAKKGK
+974 VSRAAKSGK
-983 AVVVVKVP
+983 AVVVVRVP

-1005 VYKNPGKQ
+1005 VYKYPSKQ
-1013 QNVTLEVPVTSS
+1013 QNVTLEVPVKTSR
-1025 HRPLSVKVRVG
+1025 RPLSVKVRVG

-1043 KKTSTAF
+1043 KKSSTAF
-1050 ATVLFK
+1050 ATVVFR

>member
-1 MTLRVRG
+1 MRLKVRS
-8 LLFGTVAC
+8 LLLGTVAC
-16 AFTVA
+16 AVSVA
-21 YVAMALAAPAA
+21 CVAIALAAPAA
-32 QAAFGVEKFVGAN
+32 QAAFSVESLFAAN
-45 CITGHEACAEEERK
+45 CKVATCNKSANPAEE
-59 IEVAPSTFIK
+59 
-69 YSYPKEPSI
+69 KEKA
-78 TEAREAGYTQAA
+78 EKEGYTQAA
-90 GHPAVGIT
+90 GHPPFGIT
-98 AFKIN
+98 DFTIKSRQIQTSPLPVAFA
-103 TVGKFPEEAPTGLV
+103 PEGNV
-117 THVRTDVAP
+117 KNFRVDVAP
-126 GVSTNPEAVEK
+126 GVSTNPQAVPE
-137 CSFKDFG
+137 CSMEDFKGTELEPVPGLKAFT
-144 EEAPLL
+144 APNCP
-150 KGSGLY
+150 G
-156 PAPACGKNSEIGEN
+156 SEIGTNIVHAVVEVEPTNKIYEN
-170 KVVVYAGP
+170 F
-178 EKFPLG
+178 E
-184 GDFPLT
+184 LT
-190 GTVYNLEQP
+190 GTVYNLEP
-199 EGLASDFGV
+199 PTGLSSDFGV
-208 ALPLP
+208 ALNLEP
-213 IQLTGAKLQKTFAE
+213 ILGVGHKLFSHTF
-227 LGHPLG
+227 
-233 EPLEKEL
+233 
-240 EEAQYYAHTL
+240 
-250 IEGNVEW
+250 IEGHIEW
-257 AGDYHDY
+257 ATNYHDY
-264 YEIKVSPELP
+264 FEIKNVTPG
-274 LIASRLSLKGDIGT
+274 LIESRLIFNGNVGT
-288 TGHGGFI
+288 GGFI
-295 TNPSNCAG
+295 TNPSNCGG
-303 PGHFTTNTVT
+303 PGALTTTSWH
-313 LKAGVGQ
+313 GESY
-320 EGAREYTAPIGTEGC
+320 EGETASSSYTTPIGTEGC
-335 NGVPPFALVPFA
+335 NGLLPFEKVPFE
-347 PTFSMTPETTQSDQP
+347 PTFEVEPETKQSDKP
-362 TGVTASLSLPHDPSA
+362 TGVTAILALPHDSSP

-401 AATGLKSCTAAQ
+401 AATGLKACAPAQ
-413 FGIGTRNPV
+413 VGIGTRNPV
-422 TCPSD
+422 TCPIE
-427 SRLGAVSLNVPDLP
+427 SRLGTVSLNVPDLP
-441 ETESGL
+441 ETDPAV
-447 LTGNIYLGGT
+447 LTGYIYLGGT

-472 MYVAAETKRYGVL
+472 IYVVADSTRYGIS
-485 VRLQGT
+485 VRLEGT

-501 TTEFNNN
+501 TTEFKNN
-508 PEQPFSN
+508 PEQPFSK
-515 IKLEFKGGALAPIA
+515 ITLEFKGGALAPIA

-540 ATFVPYT
+540 ATFEPYT
-547 GNPAALSPLVPTFT
+547 QNPAAYSPLVPTFT
-561 VDSNGTGG
+561 VDSNGMGG

-576 FVLGQST
+576 FVLSQST

-598 NLGRPDGQQYL
+598 NLGRADGQQYL

-624 PAVTQCPEP
+624 PVVTQCPEP
-633 QASQGTCSAESR
+633 QASQGTCSSESR
-645 IGTATTTTGA
+645 IGTAMTTVGA

-701 DVNPYTSQITVSSE
+701 EVNPYTSQVTVSSE

-737 GFLVNPTNCAAQ
+737 GFLVNPTNCSAQ
-749 TTATTLNSSGGA
+749 ATATTLNSSGGA
-761 TQSLSTPFQATNC
+761 SQSLSTPFQATNC

-781 KFGASSG
+781 KFGASSS

-838 FNANPSNCPANSKV
+838 FNSNPSLCPANSKV
-852 GTARVKTPVLP
+852 GTARIKTPVLP

-902 AKGVT
+902 TKGVT

-974 VSHAAKKGK
+974 VSHTAKKGK

-991 EAGRVSGGGSNLKT
+991 EAGRVSGGGPNLKT
-1005 VYKNPGKQ
+1005 VYKYPGKQ

-1025 HRPLSVKVRVG
+1025 HRPLAVKVRVG
-1036 FTPKAKG
+1036 FVPKAKG
-1043 KKTSTAF
+1043 KKTSTAY
-1050 ATVLFK
+1050 ATVVLK

>member
-1 MTLRVRG
+1 MTSRVRS

-32 QAAFGVEKFVGAN
+32 QAAFGVEKFVAAN
-45 CITGHEACAEEERK
+45 CIQTQEKCGEEPGTTFPTEPTVEEAKA
-59 IEVAPSTFIK
+59 
-69 YSYPKEPSI
+69 
-78 TEAREAGYTQAA
+78 AGYTQAA
-90 GHPAVGIT
+90 GHPPWGIT
-98 AFKIN
+98 AFKVN
-103 TVGKFPEEAPTGLV
+103 TEGVFPHAIPSGLLTGEGPV
-117 THVRTDVAP
+117 THVRTDVGL
-126 GVSTNPEAVEK
+126 GVSTNPTAVPLCSSEEFGKEVAEGVFLAPTCNANTIIGTNKIVVLVEPKPGEFADLPLEA
-137 CSFKDFG
+137 
-144 EEAPLL
+144 
-150 KGSGLY
+150 
-156 PAPACGKNSEIGEN
+156 
-170 KVVVYAGP
+170 
-178 EKFPLG
+178 
-184 GDFPLT
+184 
-190 GTVYNLEQP
+190 TVYNVVQP
-199 EGLASDFGV
+199 PGVASLFGV
-208 ALPLP
+208 ALPLESLGIP
-213 IQLTGAKLQKTFAE
+213 GA
-227 LGHPLG
+227 
-233 EPLEKEL
+233 
-240 EEAQYYAHTL
+240 YAHTL
-250 IEGNVEW
+250 IEGHVEW
-257 AGDYHDY
+257 AGNYHDY
-264 YEIKVSPELP
+264 YEINVSPKIP
-274 LIASRLSLKGDIGT
+274 LISSRLILKGNIGT
-288 TGHGGFI
+288 TGNGGFI

-303 PGHFTTNTVT
+303 PGPNTTNTVT
-313 LKAGVGQ
+313 LESEAGKKA
-320 EGAREYTAPIGTEGC
+320 ERIYTTPIGTENCLVTGSL
-335 NGVPPFALVPFA
+335 GVPFV
-347 PTFSMTPETTQSDQP
+347 PTFKVAPETTQSESP
-362 TGVTASLSLPHDPSA
+362 TGVTAELTLPHNPLP
-377 TGIDSSQLKNATI
+377 TELDSSQLKNASI
-390 VLPEGMTLNPS
+390 SLPEGMTLNPS
-401 AATGLKSCTAAQ
+401 AATGLKACTPAQ
-413 FGIGTRNPV
+413 VGIGTRNPV
-422 TCPSD
+422 TCPAE
-427 SRLGAVSLNVPDLP
+427 SRLGTVTLTVPDLP
-441 ETESGL
+441 ESEP
-447 LTGNIYLGGT
+447 LTGRIYLGGT

-472 MYVAAETKRYGVL
+472 IYVVADTTRYGIS
-485 VRLQGT
+485 VRLEGT

-501 TTEFNNN
+501 TTEFKNN
-508 PEQPFSN
+508 PEQPFS
-515 IKLEFKGGALAPIA
+515 KLTLKFKGGALAPIA
-529 NPLTCGTATTN
+529 NPLTCGPATTN
-540 ATFVPYT
+540 ATFEPYT
-547 GNPAALSPLVPTFT
+547 QNPAAYSPLVPTFT

-598 NLGRPDGQQYL
+598 NLGRADGQQYL

-645 IGTATTTTGA
+645 IGTATTTAGA
-655 GSAPVQFSG
+655 GSAPVRFSG

-749 TTATTLNSSGGA
+749 STATTLSSSGGA

-963 KIAVTGCPVTV
+963 KIAVTNCPVTV

-1025 HRPLSVKVRVG
+1025 RRPLSVKVRVG

-1050 ATVLFK
+1050 VTVLFK

>member
-1 MTLRVRG
+1 
-8 LLFGTVAC
+8 
-16 AFTVA
+16 
-21 YVAMALAAPAA
+21 MALAAPAA
-32 QAAFGVEKFVGAN
+32 QAAFGVEKFVAAN
-45 CITGHEACAEEERK
+45 CITGHEACGEEELK
-59 IEVAPSTFIK
+59 YGPLT
-69 YSYPKEPSI
+69 YSYPKEPNL

-98 AFKIN
+98 AFKVN
-103 TVGKFPEEAPTGLV
+103 TEGEFPNEAPAGIAQGSVV

-126 GVSTNPEAVEK
+126 GVSTNPEAVEQ

-144 EEAPLL
+144 EEALP
-150 KGSGLY
+150 GSGLY
-156 PAPACGKNSEIGEN
+156 HAPACGVNSEIGVN
-170 KVVVYAGP
+170 KVVAYIGP
-178 EKFPLG
+178 QPAPNPSDIPLEG
-184 GDFPLT
+184 K
-190 GTVYNLEQP
+190 VYNLEQP

-213 IQLTGAKLQKTFAE
+213 IELTEAKLKKAFAE
-227 LGHPLG
+227 QGHPIG
-233 EPLEKEL
+233 EPGEKIL

-264 YEIKVSPELP
+264 YEINVSPELP

-303 PGHFTTNTVT
+303 PGPHTSNTVT
-313 LKAGVGQ
+313 LKSAVGQ
-320 EGAREYTAPIGTEGC
+320 EGARNYTAPIGTEGC

-347 PTFSMTPETTQSDQP
+347 PTFSVTPETTQSDKP
-362 TGVTASLSLPHDPSA
+362 TGVRAELALPHDPSP
-377 TGIDSSQLKNATI
+377 TGIDSSQLKNATV

-413 FGIGTRNPV
+413 FGIGTRNPI
-422 TCPSD
+422 TCPLE
-427 SRLGAVSLNVPDLP
+427 SRLGTVSLNVPDLP
-441 ETESGL
+441 ETKTGL
-447 LTGNIYLGGT
+447 LTGHIYLGGT

-472 MYVAAETKRYGVL
+472 IYVSAETKRYGVL

-508 PEQPFSN
+508 PEQPFSE
-515 IKLEFKGGALAPIA
+515 ITLRFKGGALAPIA

-540 ATFVPYT
+540 ASFVPYT
-547 GNPAALSPLVPTFT
+547 GNPAAYSPPVESFK
-561 VDSNGTGG
+561 VDSNGGG

-576 FVLGQST
+576 FVLSQGT

-598 NLGRPDGQQYL
+598 NLGRADGQQYL

-624 PAVTQCPEP
+624 PAVAQCPEP
-633 QASQGTCSAESR
+633 QASQGACSAESR
-645 IGTATTTTGA
+645 IGTAMTTTGA

-672 AGAPYGMVTVVPA
+672 SGAPYGMVTVVPA

-701 DVNPYTSQITVSSE
+701 EVNPHNSQVTVSSE

-728 TLSLAINGQ
+728 TLSLTINGQ

-749 TTATTLNSSGGA
+749 ATATTLNSSGGA
-761 TQSLSTPFQATNC
+761 SQSLSTPFQATNC
-774 SALAFAP
+774 GALAFAP

-838 FNANPSNCPANSKV
+838 FNSNPSLCPANSKV
-852 GTARVKTPVLP
+852 GTARIKTPVLP

-902 AKGVT
+902 TKGVT

-963 KIAVTGCPVTV
+963 KITVTNCPVTV
-974 VSHAAKKGK
+974 ISHAAKKGK
-983 AVVVVKVP
+983 AVVVVRAP
-991 EAGRVSGGGSNLKT
+991 EAGRVSGGGSKLKT
-1005 VYKNPGKQ
+1005 TYKYPGKQ
-1013 QNVTLEVPVTSS
+1013 KNVTLEVPVTSS
-1025 HRPLSVKVRVG
+1025 HRPLAVKVRVG

-1043 KKTSTAF
+1043 KKTSTAY
-1050 ATVLFK
+1050 ATVLLK

>member
-1 MTLRVRG
+1 MTSEK
-8 LLFGTVAC
+8 VAR
-16 AFTVA
+16 
-21 YVAMALAAPAA
+21 
-32 QAAFGVEKFVGAN
+32 
-45 CITGHEACAEEERK
+45 I
-59 IEVAPSTFIK
+59 
-69 YSYPKEPSI
+69 
-78 TEAREAGYTQAA
+78 
-90 GHPAVGIT
+90 
-98 AFKIN
+98 
-103 TVGKFPEEAPTGLV
+103 
-117 THVRTDVAP
+117 
-126 GVSTNPEAVEK
+126 
-137 CSFKDFG
+137 
-144 EEAPLL
+144 
-150 KGSGLY
+150 
-156 PAPACGKNSEIGEN
+156 
-170 KVVVYAGP
+170 
-178 EKFPLG
+178 
-184 GDFPLT
+184 
-190 GTVYNLEQP
+190 
-199 EGLASDFGV
+199 
-208 ALPLP
+208 
-213 IQLTGAKLQKTFAE
+213 
-227 LGHPLG
+227 
-233 EPLEKEL
+233 
-240 EEAQYYAHTL
+240 
-250 IEGNVEW
+250 
-257 AGDYHDY
+257 
-264 YEIKVSPELP
+264 
-274 LIASRLSLKGDIGT
+274 
-288 TGHGGFI
+288 
-295 TNPSNCAG
+295 
-303 PGHFTTNTVT
+303 
-313 LKAGVGQ
+313 
-320 EGAREYTAPIGTEGC
+320 YTAPIGTEGC
-335 NGVPPFALVPFA
+335 NGLPPFALVPFA
-347 PTFSMTPETTQSDQP
+347 PTFSVTPETTQSDKP
-362 TGVTASLSLPHDPSA
+362 TAVTASLSLPHDPSP
-377 TGIDSSQLKNATI
+377 TGIDSSQLKNAT
-390 VLPEGMTLNPS
+390 VTLPEGMTLNPS
-401 AATGLKSCTAAQ
+401 AATGLKACTPEQ
-413 FGIGTRNPV
+413 IGIKTGNPI
-422 TCPSD
+422 TCPFE
-427 SRLGAVSLNVPDLP
+427 SRLGTVSLNVPDLP
-441 ETESGL
+441 ETDPAA
-447 LTGNIYLGGT
+447 LTGHIYLGGT

-463 SNPAQPEYT
+463 FTSEPQYT
-472 MYVAAETKRYGVL
+472 IYINADSTRYGIS
-485 VRLQGT
+485 VRLQGI

-515 IKLEFKGGALAPIA
+515 IKLKFKGGALAPIA
-529 NPLTCGTATTN
+529 NPLTCGTATTS
-540 ATFVPYT
+540 ASFVPYT
-547 GNPAALSPLVPTFT
+547 GNPAALSPLVTPFT
-561 VDSNGTGG
+561 VDSNGIGG

-576 FVLGQST
+576 FTLAQST

-598 NLGRPDGQQYL
+598 NLGRADGQQYL

-624 PAVTQCPEP
+624 PAVAQCPEP
-633 QASQGTCSAESR
+633 QASQGACSAESR
-645 IGTATTTTGA
+645 IGTATTTVGA

-672 AGAPYGMVTVVPA
+672 AGAPYGMVTVVNA

-701 DVNPYTSQITVSSE
+701 EVNPHNSQVTVSSE

-728 TLSLAINGQ
+728 SLSLAINGQ

-749 TTATTLNSSGGA
+749 VTATTLNLSGGA
-761 TQSLSTPFQATNC
+761 SQSLSTPFQPTNC

-838 FNANPSNCPANSKV
+838 FNSNPSLCPPNSKV

-963 KIAVTGCPVTV
+963 KINVTGCPVTV
-974 VSHAAKKGK
+974 VSHTAKKGK
-983 AVVVVKVP
+983 AVVVVRVP

-1005 VYKNPGKQ
+1005 VYKYPAKQ

-1025 HRPLSVKVRVG
+1025 HRPLSVRVRVG

-1043 KKTSTAF
+1043 KKNSTAYV
-1050 ATVLFK
+1050 TVYFK